1 MSRSHK
7 KTSVIGN
14 TGASS
19 EKYDKK
25 QAHKVYRKHVK
36 DNIASSHG
44 DIEKLEELI
53 MPIEE
58 ELSDT
63 WTMSKDGKHYV
74 NPEDYVDDK
83 IVYDSIKKS
92 LRKWIIWKCF

>member
-1 MSRSHK
+1 MSRSYK
-7 KTSVIGN
+7 KTSVIGH
-14 TGASS
+14 TGAS
-19 EKYDKK
+19 EKQDKK
-25 QAHKVYRKHVK
+25 HAHKVYRKRIK
-36 DNIASSHG
+36 DDISSSHG
-44 DIEKLEELI
+44 DVEKLQELI

-74 NPEDYVDDK
+74 NPEDYIDNE

-92 LRKWIIWKCF
+92 LRK

>member
-1 MSRSHK
+1 MSRSYK

-19 EKYDKK
+19 EKFDKK
-25 QAHKVYRKHVK
+25 HAHKVYRKHIK

-44 DIEKLEELI
+44 DVERLDELI

-74 NPEDYVDDK
+74 NLEDYIDND
-83 IVYDSIKKS
+83 IVYDSIQKS
-92 LRKWIIWKCF
+92 LRK

>member
-1 MSRSHK
+1 MSRSYK

-19 EKYDKK
+19 EKFDKK
-25 QAHKVYRKHVK
+25 HAHKVYRKHIK

-44 DIEKLEELI
+44 DVERLEELI

-63 WTMSKDGKHYV
+63 CTMSKDGKHYV
-74 NPEDYVDDK
+74 NLEDYIDND
-83 IVYDSIKKS
+83 IVYDSIQKS
-92 LRKWIIWKCF
+92 LRK